1 MVIRADALVTGND
14 SVSRMYKL
22 VPMVKQKKSI
32 VGAVRAVAVTL
43 VFLAAG
49 MDLLA
54 NTAGEIYSKAMLVS
68 SQTSSCWSPDG
79 RQLAVTFADGR
90 LAIFTLGR
98 TQPQWLIQEQPSG
111 MALFSV
117 DWSPNGRE
125 LAVGG
130 QESVQIWDVASGGVI
145 STLPHDDY
153 VREVVWSPDG
163 RFVAAG
169 SDDKLVWIW
178 EVSRQTVR
186 TKLSGHTDWVR
197 SVAWSPNGQQV
208 VSGSDDGKAM
218 IFNALAGTRALVLSA
233 HTDYV
238 RDVAWSSDGKY
249 IITVSDDMQAIVWN
263 ALNGIEIRRLANT
276 HTNWI
281 MAVDWSADGTR
292 VAMGDTQGKVSV
304 WNPLTGA
311 RQASFQIGGE
321 SIAGLAF
328 SPDQQRLSIALSST
342 AVYTWSLT
350 GSVLNSWSVPDA
362 EEKEVI
368 EDTGVVAEEEAVV
381 SQLAVTWSPN
391 GRQLAV
397 GFGDGRLGI
406 FTPGQSQVRWIV
418 SQAGESSLFS
428 VAWSPD
434 GSKLAA
440 GSENAT
446 RVWSVSS
453 GSLEAS
459 MAQADY
465 VRDLAWSPDGQ
476 YLAAATDDHQTW
488 VWNVASESL
497 RFRLSGHTDWVRGV
511 SWSANGKRIA
521 TASDDGK
528 VLIFSA
534 QTGKLENTLSEHT
547 DYVRD
552 VVFSPD
558 GSKLLSVS
566 DDLKGI
572 IWDAVTGKPL
582 RRLTNGHT
590 NWVMAAAWAT
600 MGNRIATGDN
610 NGQVVIWDAETGRQ
624 TASFRPSGENFVHGL
639 AWSPDSRQL
648 AIALDGQTLRVVNSS
663 GESQSS
669 WTILPVN
676 SRN

>member
-1 MVIRADALVTGND
+1 
-14 SVSRMYKL
+14 MYKL
-22 VPMVKQKKSI
+22 FPMIEQKRSI
-32 VGAVRAVAVTL
+32 MSAARAVVL
-43 VFLAAG
+43 ISVLLATTF
-49 MDLLA
+49 DLLA
-54 NTAGEIYSKAMLVS
+54 HVGGGLEGKAMPAS
-68 SQTSSCWSPDG
+68 SQTSSSWSPDG

-98 TQPQWLIQEQPSG
+98 TQPQWLIEEQPSG

-145 STLPHDDY
+145 NTLPHDDY

-178 EVSRQTVR
+178 EVSRQAVR

-197 SVAWSPNGQQV
+197 AVAWSPNGQQV

-218 IFNALAGTRALVLSA
+218 VFNALSGTRALVLSA

-238 RDVAWSSDGKY
+238 RDVAWSPDGKY

-263 ALNGIEIRRLANT
+263 ALNGVEMRRLTGT

-304 WNPLTGA
+304 WNPLTGV
-311 RQASFQIGGE
+311 RQASFQAGGE
-321 SIAGLAF
+321 SIAGLVF
-328 SPDQQRLSIALSST
+328 SPDQQRLSAALSSA

-350 GSVLNSWSVPDA
+350 GSVLNTWSVPDI
-362 EEKEVI
+362 EEKVE
-368 EDTGVVAEEEAVV
+368 GVESAGGGAEEEVTV
-381 SQLAVTWSPN
+381 SQLAVAWSPN

-397 GFGDGRLGI
+397 SLGDGRLGI

-446 RVWSVSS
+446 RVWNVSS
-453 GSLEAS
+453 GRLEAS
-459 MAQADY
+459 MEQADY

-488 VWNVASESL
+488 VWNVASEGL

-534 QTGKLENTLSEHT
+534 QTGKLENTLSDHT

-566 DDLKGI
+566 DDLRGV

-582 RRLTNGHT
+582 RRLTNGHS
-590 NWVMAAAWAT
+590 NWVMAASWAT
-600 MGNRIATGDN
+600 TGNRIATGDN

-624 TASFRPSGENFVHGL
+624 TASFRPAGENFVHAL

-648 AIALDGQTLRVVNSS
+648 AIALDGQTFRVVNSS